1 VLKLNLD
8 ETAVRFFYKGQ
19 RGLTVMR
26 GCKSK
31 KGVNEFAQKAGI
43 AEQKKSLMRVCIICD
58 DAALQPK
65 LPQLA
70 LASEHTLRVQDM
82 AELDNVPETFT
93 SNVEK
98 VPGSTFQVWW
108 STYVYLATSYAL
120 MLQIG
125 NLF

>member
-1 VLKLNLD
+1 V
-8 ETAVRFFYKGQ
+8 
-19 RGLTVMR
+19 
-26 GCKSK
+26 
-31 KGVNEFAQKAGI
+31 QKAGI
-43 AEQKKSLMRVCIICD
+43 AERQKSLMHVCIICD

-65 LPQLA
+65 LPQLV

-108 STYVYLATSYAL
+108 STYVYLATPYAL